1 MNETDNGTLEPIL
14 KLLIEQGPQGM
25 AEMFTTL
32 FNLAMRLEREQF
44 LNATTYERSSD
55 RLGYANG
62 TKPKKVD
69 TKVGTITLDIPKTRE
84 TEKPFYPQ
92 SLERGCRSS
101 RALQAAVAEMYI
113 RGVSTRDVEK
123 VMSHFGLE
131 SLSSTQ
137 VSRATKELDEELE
150 NWRNRPL
157 GEMAYLILDAR
168 YEKVRM
174 DGIVRD
180 AAVLSA
186 IGVSKDD
193 ERRHLLGVSVELSE
207 AEVHWRSFLQTLVER
222 GLRGVEYIVSDD
234 HAGLK
239 AARKA
244 VFGGTPWQRCQYH
257 LAQNAIHNTPNQK
270 IKKEIGPELRR
281 VWDARTLASAQGE
294 LTQLVK
300 KYNDT
305 APKLAAWLE
314 ANVPEGLTV
323 FQLPSKHR
331 VRMRT
336 SNAIERAVQQEI
348 KRRTIKIRIFPNVDS
363 LLRLVTAVLVE
374 IDEKWR
380 VARER
385 YIIWNT
391 EDV

>member
-1 MNETDNGTLEPIL
+1 MNDTDNAALEPIL
-14 KLLIEQGPQGM
+14 KLLIEQGPQSM

-44 LNATTYERSSD
+44 LNATNYERSSD

-69 TKVGTITLDIPKTRE
+69 TQAGTLTLDIPKTRE
-84 TEKPFYPQ
+84 TTEPFYPQ

-101 RALQAAVAEMYI
+101 RALQVAVAEMYI
-113 RGVSTRDVEK
+113 QGVSTRDVEK

-137 VSRATKELDEELE
+137 VSRATKLLDEELE

-157 GEMAYLILDAR
+157 GEIAYLILDAR
-168 YEKVRM
+168 YEKVRL

-180 AAVLSA
+180 VAVLSA
-186 IGVSKDD
+186 IGVALDGN
-193 ERRHLLGVSVELSE
+193 RQLLGVSVKLSE

-222 GLRGVEYIVSDD
+222 GMRGVQYIVSDD

-244 VFGGTPWQRCQYH
+244 VFGGTPWNRCQYH
-257 LAQNAIHNTPNQK
+257 LAQNAIHHTPNQK

-281 VWDARTLASAQGE
+281 VWDARTIDQAKEE
-294 LTQLVK
+294 LDRLVK
-300 KYNDT
+300 KYRDK
-305 APKLAAWLE
+305 APELAEWLE

-348 KRRTIKIRIFPNVDS
+348 KRRTAKIRIFPNVDS

-374 IDEKWR
+374 IDEKWS
-380 VARER
+380 VARDR

>member
-1 MNETDNGTLEPIL
+1 MNENDNATLEPIL

-44 LNATTYERSSD
+44 LNAAAYERSSD

-69 TKVGTITLDIPKTRE
+69 TKAGTLTLDIPKTRE
-84 TEKPFYPQ
+84 TAKPFYPQ
-92 SLERGCRSS
+92 SLERGSRSS
-101 RALQAAVAEMYI
+101 RALKAAVANMYI
-113 RGVSTRDVEK
+113 LGVSTRDVEK
-123 VMSHFGLE
+123 VMGHFGLE

-137 VSRATKELDEELE
+137 VSRAMKELDGELE
-150 NWRNRPL
+150 NWRNRQL
-157 GEMAYLILDAR
+157 GEIAYLILDAR
-168 YEKVRM
+168 YEKIRM

-180 AAVLSA
+180 GAVLSA
-186 IGVSKDD
+186 IGVGPDGN
-193 ERRHLLGVSVELSE
+193 RQLLGVSVELSE
-207 AEVHWRSFLQTLVER
+207 AEVHWRSFLQTLVKR
-222 GLRGVEYIVSDD
+222 GMRGVRYIVSDD
-234 HAGLK
+234 DAGLQ

-257 LAQNAIHNTPNQK
+257 LAQNAIHHTPNQK
-270 IKKEIGPELRR
+270 IKKQIGPELRS
-281 VWDARTLASAQGE
+281 VWNARNIDHAKEE
-294 LTQLVK
+294 LNRLVK
-300 KYNDT
+300 KYHNT
-305 APKLAAWLE
+305 APKLATWLE

-336 SNAIERAVQQEI
+336 SNAIERSVQQEI
-348 KRRTIKIRIFPNVDS
+348 KRRTAKIRIFPNVDS
-363 LLRLVTAVLVE
+363 LLRLVTAILVE
-374 IDEKWR
+374 IDEKWS
-380 VARER
+380 VARDR

>member
-1 MNETDNGTLEPIL
+1 MNDAENAVLEPIL

-44 LNATTYERSSD
+44 LNAATYERSSD
-55 RLGYANG
+55 RIGYANG

-69 TKVGTITLDIPKTRE
+69 TRAGTITLDIPKTRD
-84 TEKPFYPQ
+84 TEDPFYPQ

-101 RALQAAVAEMYI
+101 RALQVAVAEMYI

-123 VMSHFGLE
+123 VMGHFGLE

-137 VSRATKELDEELE
+137 VSRATKQLDEELE

-157 GEMAYLILDAR
+157 GEIAYLIVDAR
-168 YEKVRM
+168 YEKVRL

-180 AAVLSA
+180 VAVLSA
-186 IGVSKDD
+186 IGIGADGN
-193 ERRHLLGVSVELSE
+193 RQLLGVSVELSE
-207 AEVHWRSFLQTLVER
+207 AEVHWRSFLQSLTKR
-222 GLRGVEYIVSDD
+222 GMRGVKYIVSDD
-234 HAGLK
+234 HAGLQ

-244 VFGGTPWQRCQYH
+244 VFGGTPWNRCQYH
-257 LAQNAIHNTPNQK
+257 LAQNAIHHTPNQK
-270 IKKEIGPELRR
+270 IKKVIGAELRR
-281 VWDARTLASAQGE
+281 VWDAENIDRANEE
-294 LTQLVK
+294 LERLVQ
-300 KYNDT
+300 KYRDT
-305 APKLAAWLE
+305 APKLAEWLE

-348 KRRTIKIRIFPNVDS
+348 KRRTSKIRIFPNVES

-374 IDEKWR
+374 IDEKWS
-380 VARER
+380 VARDR